1 MKKLLLIST
10 ITVAFLAGCAMT
22 NPYAAN
28 GVDSAIANAQAKY
41 NKAHKEIVAWKN
53 TKKVLEKAKKLAKSD
68 PKKAI
73 ALANEAAYEA
83 DTALAQSAE
92 FEKTWRAAVPK

>member
-1 MKKLLLIST
+1 MKKLILIST
-10 ITVAFLAGCAMT
+10 ITVAFLAGCAMN
-22 NPYAAN
+22 NPYASN

-41 NKAHKEIVAWKN
+41 NKAHSQMVAWKN
-53 TKKVLEKAKKLAKSD
+53 TKKVLEKAKKLAKSN

-83 DTALAQSAE
+83 QTALDQSAE
-92 FEKTWRAAVPK
+92 FEKTWRAQVPK